1 MRDERS
7 IEGLVRGNEV
17 EETRIDTPERFSGIG
32 RAVQGAIY
40 AAGAYGHKPKM
51 PVEPA
56 ALSEAARRRMSPQA
70 WSYVAGSAGMQR
82 TDAANTAV
90 FERYPIVPRM
100 LRDVAERSMGV
111 TLFGHDLPAPVL
123 FAPIGVLEMAHKEA
137 EIAVAQAASALGL
150 PMVLSTQG
158 SVPMEQTVQV
168 LGSSPIWYQLYW
180 SNNDDLARSLVRRA
194 EKAGAQAIVVTLDTH
209 LLGWRTKDL
218 DLGYLPFARGEGIA
232 QYVTDPVFQELV
244 HKRIE
249 LREEAARDE
258 RASRRDLP
266 TERPTLTALRTLA
279 SITRHY
285 PGKFRDNLRSP
296 LPRAAVETFLDVFPC
311 PGLTWDD
318 LAKLREW
325 TRLPIVLKGIQSAD
339 DARLAIEHGVDGI
352 VVSNHG
358 GRQVDGAIASLDA
371 LASVAPVVNGRIP
384 VLFDSGIR
392 SGADIFKALA
402 LGASA
407 VLVGR
412 PWLYGLAL
420 DGAAGAQAVMERLL
434 AELDLTMG
442 LSGVAS
448 VEQITRDCLTP

>member
-1 MRDERS
+1 
-7 IEGLVRGNEV
+7 
-17 EETRIDTPERFSGIG
+17 
-32 RAVQGAIY
+32 
-40 AAGAYGHKPKM
+40 
-51 PVEPA
+51 
-56 ALSEAARRRMSPQA
+56 
-70 WSYVAGSAGMQR
+70 MQR
-82 TDAANTAV
+82 TDAANIAA
-90 FERYPIVPRM
+90 FERYPIVPRL
-100 LRDVAERSMGV
+100 LRDVGERSLGV
-111 TLFGHDLPAPVL
+111 SLCGHDLPAPVL

-137 EIAVAQAASALGL
+137 ELAVAEAARSLGL

-158 SVPMEQTVQV
+158 SVPMEQTAKA
-168 LGSSPIWYQLYW
+168 LRANPMWYQLYW

-194 EKAGAQAIVVTLDTH
+194 EKSRAQAIVVTLDTP

-232 QYVTDPVFQELV
+232 QYLTDPVFQNLV
-244 HKRIE
+244 RDRVAE
-249 LREEAARDE
+249 VPEEPARDE
-258 RASRRDLP
+258 RVSRRDLSS
-266 TERPTLTALRTLA
+266 ERPTLTAIRTLA

-285 PGKFRDNLRSP
+285 PGRFRDNLRSP

-311 PGLTWDD
+311 PGLSWDD
-318 LAKLREW
+318 LAKLRDW
-325 TRLPIVLKGIQSAD
+325 TSLPVILKGIQSVD
-339 DARLAIEHGVDGI
+339 DARLALEHGADGI
-352 VVSNHG
+352 IVSNHG

-371 LASVAPVVNGRIP
+371 LAAIAPVVDGQVP

-442 LSGVAS
+442 LSGIAS
-448 VEQITRDCLTP
+448 IDQITRDCLST

>member
-1 MRDERS
+1 MEEARIETAARS
-7 IEGLVRGNEV
+7 L
-17 EETRIDTPERFSGIG
+17 SGIG

-40 AAGAYGHKPKM
+40 AAGAYGHKPKV

-56 ALSEAARRRMSPQA
+56 ALYDAARRRMSPQA

-82 TDAANTAV
+82 TDRANTAA
-90 FERYPIVPRM
+90 FERFPIVPRI
-100 LRDVAERSMGV
+100 LREVSERSMEASLLGQ
-111 TLFGHDLPAPVL
+111 TLAAPVL

-137 EIAVAQAASALGL
+137 ELAVARAARSLGL

-158 SVPMEQTVQV
+158 SVPMEQTSEA
-168 LGSSPIWYQLYW
+168 LGANPMWYQLYW
-180 SNNDDLARSLVRRA
+180 SNNDELAQSLVRRA
-194 EKAGAQAIVVTLDTH
+194 EAAGAQAIVVTLDTH

-218 DLGYLPFARGEGIA
+218 DLGYLPFARGQGIA
-232 QYVTDPVFQELV
+232 QYLTDPVFQDLV
-244 HKRIE
+244 GDRVE
-249 LREEAARDE
+249 FPEEPVRDE

-266 TERPTLTALRTLA
+266 EGRPTLAAIRTLL

-285 PGKFRDNLRSP
+285 PGSFRDNLRSP

-311 PGLTWDD
+311 PQLTWDD
-318 LAKLREW
+318 LTKLREW
-325 TRLPIVLKGIQSAD
+325 TRLPIVLKGIQSVE
-339 DARLAIEHGVDGI
+339 DAQRSIDHGVDGI

-358 GRQVDGAIASLDA
+358 GRQIDGAVASLDA
-371 LASVAPVVNGRIP
+371 LAAIAPEVDGRLP

-420 DGAAGAQAVMERLL
+420 DGAAGAEAVMERLL
-434 AELDLTMG
+434 AELDLTMA

-448 VEQITRDCLTP
+448 IDEITRDCLAHSDPR

>member
-1 MRDERS
+1 MTS
-7 IEGLVRGNEV
+7 
-17 EETRIDTPERFSGIG
+17 PERFSGIG

-40 AAGAYGHKPKM
+40 AAGAYGHKPKV
-51 PVEPA
+51 PVEPSALYDA
-56 ALSEAARRRMSPQA
+56 AHRRMSPQA

-82 TDAANTAV
+82 TDTANTAA

-100 LRDVAERSMGV
+100 LRDVAERSLGV
-111 TLFGHDLPAPVL
+111 SLFGHDLPAPVL

-137 EIAVAQAASALGL
+137 ELAVAQAAAALGL

-158 SVPMEQTVQV
+158 SVPMEQTAAA
-168 LGSSPIWYQLYW
+168 LGSNPMWYQLYW
-180 SNNDDLARSLVRRA
+180 SNNDDLARSLVGRA
-194 EKAGAQAIVVTLDTH
+194 ETSGAQAIVVTLDTH

-232 QYVTDPVFQELV
+232 QYITDPVFQELV
-244 HKRIE
+244 
-249 LREEAARDE
+249 RERVAKAGRVAKE
-258 RASRRDLP
+258 RSGGDASRSSPGDLP
-266 TERPTLTALRTLA
+266 EQRPTPTAIRTLA

-296 LPRAAVETFLDVFPC
+296 MPRAAVETFLDVFPC
-311 PGLTWDD
+311 PGLTWED

-325 TRLPIVLKGIQSAD
+325 TRLPIVLKGIQSSE
-339 DARLAIEHGVDGI
+339 DARAAIAHGVDGI

-358 GRQVDGAIASLDA
+358 GRQVDGAVASLDA
-371 LASVAPVVNGRIP
+371 LADIAPVVDRQIP

-392 SGADIFKALA
+392 NGADIFKAIA

-448 VEQITRDCLTP
+448 IDRITRNCLAN

>member
-1 MRDERS
+1 VAVGRD
-7 IEGLVRGNEV
+7 L
-17 EETRIDTPERFSGIG
+17 TGIG

-40 AAGAYGHKPKM
+40 SAGAYGHKPKV

-56 ALSEAARRRMSPQA
+56 ALYDAARRRMSRQA
-70 WSYVAGSAGMQR
+70 WAYVAGSAGQQR
-82 TDAANTAV
+82 TDAANQSA
-90 FERYPIVPRM
+90 FQRFPIVPRM
-100 LRDVAERSMGV
+100 LRDVSQRSLRV
-111 TLFGHDLPAPVL
+111 TLLGHDLPAPVL
-123 FAPIGVLEMAHKEA
+123 LAPIGVLEMAHRDA
-137 EIAVAQAASALGL
+137 ELAVAQAARAIGL

-158 SVPMEQTVQV
+158 SVPMEDTVRE
-168 LGSSPIWYQLYW
+168 LGTNPMWYQLYW
-180 SNNDDLARSLVRRA
+180 SNNDELARSLVQRA
-194 EKAGAQAIVVTLDTH
+194 EKSGAQAIVVTLDTH

-218 DLGYLPFARGEGIA
+218 DLGYLPFARGLGIA
-232 QYVTDPVFQELV
+232 QYLSDPVFQQLV
-244 HKRIE
+244 RD
-249 LREEAARDE
+249 RVASGAGGQMVARQ
-258 RASRRDLP
+258 
-266 TERPTLTALRTLA
+266 RPTPAAVRTLI
-279 SITRHY
+279 SIARHC
-285 PGKFRDNLRSP
+285 PGGVSDNLRSP

-311 PGLTWDD
+311 PGLTWDH
-318 LAKLREW
+318 LPKLREW
-325 TRLPIVLKGIQSAD
+325 TRLPIVLKGIQDVD
-339 DARLAIEHGVDGI
+339 DARTALDHGVDGL

-358 GRQVDGAIASLDA
+358 GRQVDGAVASLDA
-371 LASVAPVVNGRIP
+371 LAQIAPAVDGRVP

-448 VEQITRDCLTP
+448 IAGITRGCLTP

>member
-1 MRDERS
+1 MS
-7 IEGLVRGNEV
+7 V
-17 EETRIDTPERFSGIG
+17 DTSARFSGIG

-40 AAGAYGHKPKM
+40 AAGAYGHKPKV

-56 ALSEAARRRMSPQA
+56 ALYDAARRRMSPQA

-82 TDAANTAV
+82 TDAANTAA

-111 TLFGHDLPAPVL
+111 DLLGHELPAPVL
-123 FAPIGVLEMAHKEA
+123 FAPIGVLEMAHQEA
-137 EIAVAQAASALGL
+137 ELAVAAAASTLGL

-158 SVPMEQTVQV
+158 SVPMEETAKAI
-168 LGSSPIWYQLYW
+168 GASPMWYQLYW
-180 SNNDDLARSLVRRA
+180 SNNDDLARSLVERA
-194 EKAGAQAIVVTLDTH
+194 ERSGAQAIVVTLDTH

-232 QYVTDPVFQELV
+232 QYLTDPVFQKLV
-244 HKRIE
+244 RTHAQEADRPPGE
-249 LREEAARDE
+249 FAEETAREE
-258 RASRRDLP
+258 RASPRDLP
-266 TERPTLTALRTLA
+266 TQRPTPTALRTLL
-279 SITRHY
+279 SISRHY
-285 PGKFRDNLRSP
+285 PGRLRDTLRSP

-311 PGLTWDD
+311 PALTWDD

-325 TRLPIVLKGIQSAD
+325 TRLPIVLKGIQSVD
-339 DARLAIEHGVDGI
+339 DARSAVDRGVHGI

-358 GRQVDGAIASLDA
+358 GRQVDGAVASLDA
-371 LASVAPVVNGRIP
+371 LAAIAPVVDGQLP

-402 LGASA
+402 LGAAA

-434 AELDLTMG
+434 AELDLTMA

-448 VEQITRDCLTP
+448 VDQITRDCLAP

>member
-1 MRDERS
+1 MVPA
-7 IEGLVRGNEV
+7 EGLV
-17 EETRIDTPERFSGIG
+17 GIG

-56 ALSEAARRRMSPQA
+56 ALYDAARRRMSPQA

-82 TDAANTAV
+82 TDAANTAA
-90 FERYPIVPRM
+90 FERFPIVPRM
-100 LRDVAERSMGV
+100 LRDVADRSLGV

-137 EIAVAQAASALGL
+137 ELAVAQAARSLGL

-158 SVPMEQTVQV
+158 SVPMEETASA
-168 LGSSPIWYQLYW
+168 LGANPMWYQLYW
-180 SNNDDLARSLVRRA
+180 SNNDDLARSLVSRA
-194 EKAGAQAIVVTLDTH
+194 ERSGAQAIVVTLDTH
-209 LLGWRTKDL
+209 SLGWRTKDL

-232 QYVTDPVFQELV
+232 QYLTDPVFQQLVRDRVAEKRSGDAGRDATQAGRVGRAPKGEAVSRPSAAEL
-244 HKRIE
+244 HQ
-249 LREEAARDE
+249 
-258 RASRRDLP
+258 
-266 TERPTLTALRTLA
+266 RPTPTAIRTLI
-279 SITRHY
+279 SISRHY
-285 PGKFRDNLRSP
+285 PGTLRDNLRSP

-311 PGLTWDD
+311 PALTWGD

-325 TRLPIVLKGIQSAD
+325 TQLPIVLKGIQSVD
-339 DARLAIEHGVDGI
+339 DAQLALEHGVDGI

-358 GRQVDGAIASLDA
+358 GRQVDGAIGSLDA
-371 LASVAPVVNGRIP
+371 LATITPVMGGRLP

-448 VEQITRDCLTP
+448 IDQITRDCLAQ

>member
-1 MRDERS
+1 MEESR
-7 IEGLVRGNEV
+7 IE
-17 EETRIDTPERFSGIG
+17 TPARALSGIG

-40 AAGAYGHKPKM
+40 AAGAYGHKPKV

-56 ALSEAARRRMSPQA
+56 ALYAAARRRMSPQA

-82 TDAANTAV
+82 TDAANIAA
-90 FERYPIVPRM
+90 FERYPIVPRL
-100 LRDVAERSMGV
+100 LRDVGERSLGV
-111 TLFGHDLPAPVL
+111 SLCGHDLPAPVL

-137 EIAVAQAASALGL
+137 ELAVAEAARSLGL

-158 SVPMEQTVQV
+158 SVPMEQTAKA
-168 LGSSPIWYQLYW
+168 LRANPMWYQLYW

-194 EKAGAQAIVVTLDTH
+194 EKSRAQAIVVTLDTP

-232 QYVTDPVFQELV
+232 QYLTDPVFQNLV
-244 HKRIE
+244 RDRVAE
-249 LREEAARDE
+249 VPEEPARDE
-258 RASRRDLP
+258 RVSRRDLSS
-266 TERPTLTALRTLA
+266 ERPTLTAIRTLA

-285 PGKFRDNLRSP
+285 PGRFRDNLRSP

-311 PGLTWDD
+311 PGLSWDD
-318 LAKLREW
+318 LAKLRDW
-325 TRLPIVLKGIQSAD
+325 TSLPVILKGIQSVD
-339 DARLAIEHGVDGI
+339 DARLALEHGADGI
-352 VVSNHG
+352 IVSNHG

-371 LASVAPVVNGRIP
+371 LAAIAPVVDGQVP

-442 LSGVAS
+442 LSGIAS
-448 VEQITRDCLTP
+448 IDQITRDCLST

>member
-1 MRDERS
+1 MAAPRE
-7 IEGLVRGNEV
+7 L
-17 EETRIDTPERFSGIG
+17 SGIG

-40 AAGAYGHKPKM
+40 AAGVYGHKPKV

-56 ALSEAARRRMSPQA
+56 ALYDAARRKMSPQA

-82 TDAANTAV
+82 TDRANTAA
-90 FERYPIVPRM
+90 FERFPIVPRV
-100 LRDVAERSMGV
+100 LRNVSERSLDV

-123 FAPIGVLEMAHKEA
+123 FAPIGVLEMAHKDA
-137 EIAVAQAASALGL
+137 EIAVAQAARSLGL

-158 SVPMEQTVQV
+158 SVPMERTAAE
-168 LGSSPIWYQLYW
+168 LGTNPMWYQLYW
-180 SNNDDLARSLVRRA
+180 SNNDDLAKSLVQRA
-194 EKAGAQAIVVTLDTH
+194 EAAGAQAIVVTLDTH

-232 QYVTDPVFQELV
+232 QYLTDPVFQQLV
-244 HKRIE
+244 RDKAGRDTHAGRVGRAPKG
-249 LREEAARDE
+249 EAVSGPT
-258 RASRRDLP
+258 AS
-266 TERPTLTALRTLA
+266 ERPTPAAIRTLL

-285 PGKFRDNLRSP
+285 PGKLADNLRSP
-296 LPRAAVETFLDVFPC
+296 LPRTAVETFLDVFPC
-311 PGLTWDD
+311 PALTWED

-325 TRLPIVLKGIQSAD
+325 TRLPIVLKGIQSVD
-339 DARLAIEHGVDGI
+339 DARMALDHGVDGM

-358 GRQVDGAIASLDA
+358 GRQIDGAVASLDA
-371 LASVAPVVNGRIP
+371 LAEIAPAVEGQVP

-402 LGASA
+402 LGAAA

-420 DGAAGAQAVMERLL
+420 DGAAGAEAVMERLL
-434 AELDLTMG
+434 AELDLTMA

-448 VEQITRDCLTP
+448 IDEITRDCLSS

>member
-1 MRDERS
+1 MAAVD
-7 IEGLVRGNEV
+7 GL
-17 EETRIDTPERFSGIG
+17 SGMG

-40 AAGAYGHKPKM
+40 AAGAYGHKPKV

-56 ALSEAARRRMSPQA
+56 ALYDAARRRMSPQA

-82 TDAANTAV
+82 TDSANTAA

-100 LRDVAERSMGV
+100 LRDVAERSMSV
-111 TLFGHDLPAPVL
+111 SLFGHDLPAPLL
-123 FAPIGVLEMAHKEA
+123 FAPIGVLEMAHKKA
-137 EIAVAQAASALGL
+137 EIAVAQAATALGL
-150 PMVLSTQG
+150 PMVLSTQA
-158 SVPMEQTVQV
+158 SVPMERAAAE
-168 LGSSPIWYQLYW
+168 LGINPMWYQLYW
-180 SNNDDLARSLVRRA
+180 SNNDDLARSLVGRA
-194 EKAGAQAIVVTLDTH
+194 EKAGAEAIIVTLDTH

-232 QYVTDPVFQELV
+232 QYVTDPVFQELIRDRV
-244 HKRIE
+244 AEMRP
-249 LREEAARDE
+249 EEPVRDE
-258 RASRRDLP
+258 RASRRARP
-266 TERPTLTALRTLA
+266 TERPTLTAIRTLA

-285 PGKFRDNLRSP
+285 PGGFRSNLRSP

-311 PGLTWDD
+311 PALTWGD
-318 LAKLREW
+318 LAKLRDW
-325 TRLPIVLKGIQSAD
+325 TRLPIVLKGIQSVG
-339 DARLAIEHGVDGI
+339 DARSAIDHGVDGI

-371 LASVAPVVNGRIP
+371 LASIAPVVDRQVP

-420 DGAAGAQAVMERLL
+420 DGAAGARAVMERLL

-448 VEQITRDCLTP
+448 VDQITRDCLAQ

>member
-1 MRDERS
+1 
-7 IEGLVRGNEV
+7 V
-17 EETRIDTPERFSGIG
+17 EAADRFSGIG

-40 AAGAYGHKPKM
+40 AAGAYGHKPKV

-56 ALSEAARRRMSPQA
+56 ALYDAARRRMSPRA

-82 TDAANTAV
+82 TDVANTTA

-100 LRDVAERSMGV
+100 LREVAERSMGV
-111 TLFGHDLPAPVL
+111 NILGHDLPAPVL

-137 EIAVAQAASALGL
+137 EIAVAAAASALGL
-150 PMVLSTQG
+150 PMILSTQG
-158 SVPMEQTVQV
+158 SVPMERTAEA
-168 LGSSPIWYQLYW
+168 LGANPMWYQLYW

-194 EKAGAQAIVVTLDTH
+194 EKVGAQAIVVTLDTH

-244 HKRIE
+244 R
-249 LREEAARDE
+249 E
-258 RASRRDLP
+258 RAHRAGRVAGERSGRDAHRDPGGLP
-266 TERPTLTALRTLA
+266 AQRPTLTAIRTLA
-279 SITRHY
+279 SITRHH
-285 PGKFRDNLRSP
+285 PGAFRDNLRSP

-311 PGLTWDD
+311 PALTWDD

-325 TRLPIVLKGIQSAD
+325 TRLPIVVKGIQSAA
-339 DARLAIEHGVDGI
+339 DARLAIDHGVDGI

-358 GRQVDGAIASLDA
+358 GRQVDGAVASLDA
-371 LASVAPVVNGRIP
+371 LAEIAPVVDRQVP

-392 SGADIFKALA
+392 SGSDIFKALA

-448 VEQITRDCLTP
+448 VDRITRDCLAQ

>member
-1 MRDERS
+1 MAVPDF
-7 IEGLVRGNEV
+7 G
-17 EETRIDTPERFSGIG
+17 GIG
-32 RAVQGAIY
+32 RVTQGAIY
-40 AAGAYGHKPKM
+40 AAGAYGHRPRV

-56 ALSEAARRRMSPQA
+56 ALHAAAQRRMSARA

-82 TDAANTAV
+82 TDAANTEA
-90 FERYPIVPRM
+90 FQRFPIVPRM
-100 LRDVAERSMGV
+100 LRDVTARSLGV
-111 TLFGHDLPAPVL
+111 TLLGHDLPAPLL
-123 FAPIGVLEMAHKEA
+123 FAPIGVLEMAHRDA
-137 EIAVAQAASALGL
+137 ELAVATAARALGL

-158 SVPMEQTVQV
+158 SVPMEDTARG
-168 LGSSPIWYQLYW
+168 LGSNPMWYQLYW

-194 EKAGAQAIVVTLDTH
+194 EAAGAQAIVVTLDTH

-218 DLGYLPFARGEGIA
+218 DLGYLPFARGQGIA
-232 QYVTDPVFQELV
+232 QYLTDPVFQQLVRDRVDQAAPEQELAG
-244 HKRIE
+244 R
-249 LREEAARDE
+249 AATGE
-258 RASRRDLP
+258 RSGGVAHRRQ
-266 TERPTLTALRTLA
+266 RPTPAAIRTLL

-285 PGKFRDNLRSP
+285 PGDFRDNLRSP
-296 LPRAAVETFLDVFPC
+296 FPRAAVETFLEVFPSSA
-311 PGLTWDD
+311 LIWED
-318 LAKLREW
+318 LAKLRDW
-325 TRLPIVLKGIQSAD
+325 TALPIVLKGIQSVD
-339 DARLAIEHGVDGI
+339 DARLAIDYGVDGI

-371 LASVAPVVNGRIP
+371 LAAIAPAVDGQVP

-420 DGAAGAQAVMERLL
+420 DGAPGAQTVMERLL

-448 VEQITRDCLTP
+448 IAEITRDCLAP